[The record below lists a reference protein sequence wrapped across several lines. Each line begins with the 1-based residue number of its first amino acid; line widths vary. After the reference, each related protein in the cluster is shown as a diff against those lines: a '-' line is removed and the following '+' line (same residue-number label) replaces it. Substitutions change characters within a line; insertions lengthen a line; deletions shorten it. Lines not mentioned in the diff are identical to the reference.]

1 MALDDFQD
9 HSRADAVRMCNL
21 YAMLHIL
28 TMWALMIILDV
39 ANRQRLL
46 IRQGQPS
53 SIATDPFIAVLL
65 CVSSVQSTNLWMQ
78 IARFKA
84 EALVPA
90 VRQYAAQRI
99 LREMHQ
105 AVQNILWLLV
115 KRVRQESSSP
125 GILTSVSERYR
136 LPP

>member
-1 MALDDFQD
+1 
-9 HSRADAVRMCNL
+9 MCNL
-21 YAMLHIL
+21 YDVLRNL

-46 IRQGQPS
+46 MRQGQPS
-53 SIATDPFIAVLL
+53 SIATDPFIAVLR
-65 CVSSVQSTNLWMQ
+65 CVSSVQCTNLWMQ

-99 LREMHQ
+99 LRGMHQ
-105 AVQNILWLLV
+105 AVQKILWLLV
-115 KRVRQESSSP
+115 KTVRQESSSP